1 MQPLIEKKNTE
12 KQKRDISVN
21 KHRQYMT
28 KKNPYSSIEEYGL
41 IVIFKSTFFYTI
53 NGLLKQNCFSIFATN
68 IK

>member
-12 KQKRDISVN
+12 KQKKDISVN

-41 IVIFKSTFFYTI
+41 IISEYIKILSS
-53 NGLLKQNCFSIFATN
+53 KQVNFQ
-68 IK
+68 

>member
-41 IVIFKSTFFYTI
+41 IIISSESYLNFFLSEYTKI
-53 NGLLKQNCFSIFATN
+53 QSSKQVNFQ
-68 IK
+68 

>member
-28 KKNPYSSIEEYGL
+28 KKKNPYSSIEEYGL
-41 IVIFKSTFFYTI
+41 IVIFK
-53 NGLLKQNCFSIFATN
+53 
-68 IK
+68 

>member
-1 MQPLIEKKNTE
+1 MQLLIEKKNTE

-41 IVIFKSTFFYTI
+41 IVIFK
-53 NGLLKQNCFSIFATN
+53 
-68 IK
+68 

>member
-21 KHRQYMT
+21 KHIQYMN

-41 IVIFKSTFFYTI
+41 IIIFK
-53 NGLLKQNCFSIFATN
+53 
-68 IK
+68 

>member
-21 KHRQYMT
+21 KHRQYMA

-41 IVIFKSTFFYTI
+41 IIISSESYLNLFLSEYTH
-53 NGLLKQNCFSIFATN
+53 LQSSKQVNFQ
-68 IK
+68 